1 MFWLDLV
8 VIGLIALGVVLWV
21 GEPFIRRSRS
31 PESWAMTEEKT
42 SLLLQ
47 KEVLYTAIR
56 DLVFDFQ
63 TGKVDESDYTALRQD
78 LESEA
83 VQVLQSL
90 DTLAFS
96 DSIATIERQ
105 VKALQASTMESSAN
119 MPPQFCSGCQIQL
132 HGSENFCPACGQS
145 LKNT

>member
-1 MFWLDLV
+1 VFWLDFV

-21 GEPFIRRSRS
+21 GEPFIRRSRP
-31 PESWAMTEEKT
+31 PERSVTTEEKA

-47 KEVLYTAIR
+47 KDVLYTAIR

-78 LESEA
+78 LEAEA

-96 DSIATIERQ
+96 ESIDTIERQ
-105 VKALQASTMESSAN
+105 VKALQASTTDSSVN
-119 MPPQFCSGCQIQL
+119 MPAPLCRSCQRPL